1 MTTGSPGRRTLPWIP
16 VAVSPSMRQ
25 PAHEEAD
32 PRGLVAAARLR
43 DTGPVPAELGIGGS
57 APEVLGVLLVGGVL
71 WKPGR
76 ESVPGVLGEV
86 ELEAVVGTLLPE
98 RGDAVVALQDEE
110 RQALLP
116 QAGGQRAEGPRR

>member
-1 MTTGSPGRRTLPWIP
+1 MARGSFQWWCG
-16 VAVSPSMRQ
+16 
-25 PAHEEAD
+25 
-32 PRGLVAAARLR
+32 
-43 DTGPVPAELGIGGS
+43 
-57 APEVLGVLLVGGVL
+57 PEVLGELLVGGVL

-76 ESVPGVLGEV
+76 EGGPGVLGEV

-116 QAGGQRAEGPRR
+116 QAGGHGEPRGPRADDDGPVHPHAPWGEEAVHSIGGEEHHGWLLGL